1 MTFRFGRY
9 FRSLREF
16 FGSVMSPRKAR
27 RASKQAMQKRRS
39 RLGMEALEDRTVPAN
54 IFVSLTGDDAN
65 DGLSIATAV
74 RTWQRGV
81 DVAATAN
88 DGDDTINIESG
99 LYDAAVDGPVT
110 IPNNA
115 NISNLR
121 VLGGWNSTF
130 TVQNAASTL
139 TPQGVGVFDGV
150 TVNGLNGVLM
160 QRLQVVGSPR
170 HGFAANGTTSLTLDL
185 CSALNNVQSGFSGTN
200 VLVDTTITGGFWQD
214 NGAHG
219 IAFAFA
225 TDINLAG
232 LDASNNVNA
241 GLLIFGGN
249 NLTVT
254 NSTFANNGNNG
265 LDLTN
270 LTGDLSLNG
279 VTAFNNDGNND
290 GLGSGVFS
298 FTAIVGNVTI
308 ENSTFGGAGNQRFGV
323 LLFQVNGTVNLT
335 DVTATDNLQGGVAI
349 LGNGANTAS
358 VTGGNFSNNAIDG
371 LLLGNYDT
379 ATVDGATANGNG
391 DDGIDIFGTATV
403 EVSNVTANQNGD
415 DGVDLQ
421 DMTTANLSF
430 ISANDNGDNGVE
442 VFRFTLDG
450 TVNLS
455 DLTSSGNGS
464 GFGASITGLDIVNL
478 TLSAG
483 NDIDEAFIN
492 GLQVDHSRN
501 FVAQQPISYGTPSQL
516 NIFLGGGNDF
526 ANVNDTST
534 ATRID
539 GGDGDDNLQ
548 VSDSGA
554 NPVELN
560 GDGGN
565 DTFTIFVPGTGAIT
579 ANGGLGSD
587 TFLVVY
593 DGLSDR
599 TVAIH
604 GGPVNGVDSDRLI
617 ALGNLGAAYSGA
629 HNPINANDGALIYAG
644 NGFTQT
650 VNYTGLKPIDDLVV
664 AASAVYNATDASETL
679 SLANGPVVFGDQTL
693 TFSSNPATFEL
704 INFAN
709 KGTVTLNGA
718 GGADTITVDYTV
730 VAAGLATLIVDTG
743 AGDDTVNVRRT
754 PAGVATNLTSSGGT
768 DQVNITNGGSVQGI
782 NGVVNVSNPPF
793 FTNILID
800 NSADNVGR
808 NVTMNNATLSGLAPA
823 NINYVNA
830 DVTSITVN
838 GGGGGNTFTVNSTI
852 GGFGLGRTTTI
863 NAGSG
868 NDAFINNGL
877 ALPNA
882 VNNFNGQGG
891 NDTFTFNVLS
901 SSTVNI
907 DGGTGNDTIVGTNN
921 AQTWNITGADA
932 GNAPGLV
939 NNFAAVENLVGGAG
953 ADTFAFAAGGFL
965 SGSVTGNAPGAFPG
979 DNITMDLTGTV
990 NPFLIVNGPGTGQI
1004 GATGRPTMSFTGIED
1019 IDFVNGSV
1027 ALTINADA
1035 NDNVI
1040 DVFRDAMTNDL
1051 VVRVDGVEWFHG
1063 SIDGINTLTVNGLA
1077 GNDDLNVDYTG
1088 GSPIPVNGL
1097 FWNGGANG
1105 AVGDRLDLINGTV
1118 TTIIHTFANENDGT
1132 VNIDGR
1138 VITYTGLEPIG
1149 DNLNAANRIFN
1160 FQNTITNGTLTN
1172 NGAQTRIDSNQSE
1185 LVDFNTPTNSLTVNL
1200 FTGNNTFSVLSL
1212 ANGYDTPTNT
1222 INGNTGVDT
1231 INLAVAPVGTTWTLN
1246 GGAGND
1252 IFNLGTPGNSVANLL
1267 GPIFINGNGNDAAPT
1282 LTQGVVCGPV
1292 TVNVTLPVGD
1302 TVNFN
1307 DQANA
1312 AGTYNLTA
1320 NTVQRAGTSLITF
1333 AAVETINVN
1342 ASVANNSAFNI
1353 TGTAAN
1359 ATTRVTAPGLNH
1371 GINFA
1376 GTGTGSIGI
1385 FTFGSLANNLIVPA
1399 TGAGSYTEFSTGANA
1414 DTIQVTNTGA
1424 NSALR
1429 INSEGGTD
1437 TITILATGAGSATEI
1452 NGGTGNDVLI
1462 LANGNLNPIQ
1472 GAVCFNGGFDTDVP
1486 LQDSVTCGPVT
1497 VTTNTVLGDLVIF
1510 NDGANAAQTDYT
1522 LDNQSLLRTGHP
1534 GFFFNG
1540 VASVTLNAGTN
1551 PANNITVNNTTFGRT
1566 IINAN
1571 DANVRVNGS
1580 GFSSLLY
1587 ITQGA
1592 AANNI
1597 YVVTTGLLSF
1607 LEINSLGGDDT
1618 ISIEGIGSFG
1628 GLRVPAGT
1636 GNDTIDV
1643 NSTGLG
1649 SASALFG
1656 EAGNDLVRV
1665 GSVVNQPPGSPGMTI
1680 SLILGIICF
1689 DGGANL
1695 ANPTSSLE
1703 CGGVTNTLAV
1713 GDRLIVDDR
1722 DHPGDNA
1729 GNSVYEITTTSIRRF
1744 GDPQPVIYNNIETV
1758 VVNTGTSNDLITIT
1772 GVNPNTTMIVNRD
1785 GANTGIDN
1793 ITLQNTGDGSNTQL
1807 FGFAGRDIFNIQRTG
1822 ANSIVEANGGDNND
1836 LFRLGV
1842 NNSLGELLGLVCI
1855 NGGGNDADTATDS
1868 VTCTDG
1874 AETFT
1879 VTVTAV
1885 LGDLI
1890 IADDSANGAATDYVL
1905 DNISLQRS
1913 GIPGVFF
1920 DAESID
1926 LTLGTNAANTL
1937 VVNNT
1942 PSGRTQIVSNDAAV
1956 TINGTGFGSLTYLL
1970 TSNNANTVNVTTTG
1984 VQSFLEVNTQGG
1996 NDTINFTA
2004 TGAQSGLR
2012 VLAGAGGDTI
2022 NFRSTGALS
2031 VAVVNGEAG
2040 NDTLNV
2046 GSLAN
2051 VPPGATANTVDLILG
2066 VICFDGGA
2074 NEAAPTIDLTC
2085 GPQTNSLPVG
2095 DTLNFNDQGSA
2106 TNNTYDI
2113 TPTRVRRLGVPE
2125 RVLRM
2130 NTETVRVNTG
2140 LGNDTITI
2148 TGTVANTTLHVN
2160 EFGANT
2166 GIDTITL
2173 QGTGTGSNTRL
2184 WGAAGNDVFNIQA
2197 TGAGSIVE
2205 ANGGD
2210 NNDIF
2215 NIANGTMD
2223 TILGLVCVNGDAN
2236 DANPVTTLTCGPV
2249 SLSNP
2254 TGDQLNYNDQNDADN
2269 NAYALNGFT
2278 LQRNA
2283 FQAVYATTIETVT
2296 LNAGTGND
2304 TINVTGGAN
2313 LNTFVNGGGGNDAIT
2328 LLGNTATSN
2337 VTLNGNNGA
2346 DVIQV
2351 NATTA
2356 GSVTRIDG
2364 GAGNDTIH
2372 IGNTT
2377 VGSRTLDPIQ
2387 GVICVNGN
2395 TNDAAPTEVVCG
2407 VTVAIGDTLNF
2418 NDQDD
2423 ATNNTYGINF
2433 DADADAPNF
2442 VDRGGAARVRYT
2454 NIERLFVHAGTGN
2467 DTIDLFGQSPANF
2480 ASRVTLNGNAGN
2492 DTINIRATIAGTA
2505 TEGNGG
2511 DGLDVFNVGSDP
2523 ANPAASTLANINGV
2537 ICVDGGANAGGPNNS
2552 LGVSCQDAAGNTIT
2566 LSNTLTV
2573 GDILNVNDQGNAAG
2587 GTYTVTSSTVQRT
2600 GQALI
2605 TYRTAATT
2613 VETVNLNTSEF
2624 NDTVNIT
2631 STDASVN
2638 TTVNTY
2644 GGIDAVTVTT
2654 TGTSSIVAIN
2664 AGAGADSVTVLNT
2677 GAGASAT
2684 SAAMVAVSGGT
2695 GADIIRQVANGTLS
2709 GVRFNG
2715 DDGQDQLFVENST
2728 AGTIVELNGGA
2739 DNDTFTLG
2747 TPTFL
2752 LDGLQGVTCVNG
2764 GDHNPAPIADVTRFG
2779 GSYAGQAPIPVG
2791 DRLVLNDQGQTGTTT
2806 ATAFNYYATPDT
2818 FFRSPWNTV
2827 MDRMTGLMDGNLRA
2841 QTRFNGVESVDI
2853 NTGSTTPTNR
2863 ANMLRSLPA
2872 NVLAQLRI
2880 TITGTTT
2887 DAQLNTAF
2895 NRLPPEW
2902 QALLSV
2908 ADRISVTGTGAST
2921 TWKINAN
2928 GGDDIIDVLNVGVG
2942 SNLEV
2947 NGGDGNDCIRYTQD
2961 VSDVA
2966 TNVIAL
2972 NGGNGNDE
2980 FAFGSSAA
2988 LRNVYIDGGD
2998 HTYTPDRGQ
3007 GGDTLNYLVF
3017 TTGVQVR
3024 LDTGESSN
3032 ITNAD
3037 GERAVNLG
3045 SVENIIGGFGNDVL
3059 VGDSRDN
3066 RIEGRGGNDF
3076 IYGGNGDDVLIG
3088 DSNDNS
3094 ITGDDT
3100 IIGAGGR
3107 DIIYG
3112 GPGRD
3117 ALFGDYVRPFT
3128 QIAIENLI
3136 ASLGLPNTQ
3145 NGATGFNAFDI
3156 IYLDSCN
3163 DLSQARGKQVVDVGG
3178 TGLVSGRIRLV
3189 TKGTVRRMAPPP
3201 PLTPPTGLP
3210 SLVNVAGV
3218 IGPRLVS
3225 LPNIPG
3231 TFRPLV
3237 PFMVPKF
3244 NVTPTLNPIPLID
3257 LPR

>member
-1 MTFRFGRY
+1 
-9 FRSLREF
+9 
-16 FGSVMSPRKAR
+16 
-27 RASKQAMQKRRS
+27 
-39 RLGMEALEDRTVPAN
+39 
-54 IFVSLTGDDAN
+54 
-65 DGLSIATAV
+65 
-74 RTWQRGV
+74 
-81 DVAATAN
+81 
-88 DGDDTINIESG
+88 
-99 LYDAAVDGPVT
+99 
-110 IPNNA
+110 
-115 NISNLR
+115 
-121 VLGGWNSTF
+121 
-130 TVQNAASTL
+130 
-139 TPQGVGVFDGV
+139 
-150 TVNGLNGVLM
+150 
-160 QRLQVVGSPR
+160 
-170 HGFAANGTTSLTLDL
+170 
-185 CSALNNVQSGFSGTN
+185 
-200 VLVDTTITGGFWQD
+200 
-214 NGAHG
+214 
-219 IAFAFA
+219 
-225 TDINLAG
+225 
-232 LDASNNVNA
+232 
-241 GLLIFGGN
+241 
-249 NLTVT
+249 
-254 NSTFANNGNNG
+254 
-265 LDLTN
+265 
-270 LTGDLSLNG
+270 
-279 VTAFNNDGNND
+279 
-290 GLGSGVFS
+290 
-298 FTAIVGNVTI
+298 
-308 ENSTFGGAGNQRFGV
+308 
-323 LLFQVNGTVNLT
+323 
-335 DVTATDNLQGGVAI
+335 
-349 LGNGANTAS
+349 
-358 VTGGNFSNNAIDG
+358 
-371 LLLGNYDT
+371 
-379 ATVDGATANGNG
+379 
-391 DDGIDIFGTATV
+391 
-403 EVSNVTANQNGD
+403 
-415 DGVDLQ
+415 
-421 DMTTANLSF
+421 
-430 ISANDNGDNGVE
+430 
-442 VFRFTLDG
+442 
-450 TVNLS
+450 
-455 DLTSSGNGS
+455 
-464 GFGASITGLDIVNL
+464 
-478 TLSAG
+478 
-483 NDIDEAFIN
+483 
-492 GLQVDHSRN
+492 
-501 FVAQQPISYGTPSQL
+501 
-516 NIFLGGGNDF
+516 
-526 ANVNDTST
+526 
-534 ATRID
+534 
-539 GGDGDDNLQ
+539 
-548 VSDSGA
+548 
-554 NPVELN
+554 
-560 GDGGN
+560 
-565 DTFTIFVPGTGAIT
+565 
-579 ANGGLGSD
+579 
-587 TFLVVY
+587 
-593 DGLSDR
+593 
-599 TVAIH
+599 
-604 GGPVNGVDSDRLI
+604 
-617 ALGNLGAAYSGA
+617 
-629 HNPINANDGALIYAG
+629 
-644 NGFTQT
+644 
-650 VNYTGLKPIDDLVV
+650 
-664 AASAVYNATDASETL
+664 
-679 SLANGPVVFGDQTL
+679 
-693 TFSSNPATFEL
+693 
-704 INFAN
+704 
-709 KGTVTLNGA
+709 
-718 GGADTITVDYTV
+718 
-730 VAAGLATLIVDTG
+730 
-743 AGDDTVNVRRT
+743 
-754 PAGVATNLTSSGGT
+754 
-768 DQVNITNGGSVQGI
+768 
-782 NGVVNVSNPPF
+782 
-793 FTNILID
+793 
-800 NSADNVGR
+800 
-808 NVTMNNATLSGLAPA
+808 
-823 NINYVNA
+823 
-830 DVTSITVN
+830 VTSITVN